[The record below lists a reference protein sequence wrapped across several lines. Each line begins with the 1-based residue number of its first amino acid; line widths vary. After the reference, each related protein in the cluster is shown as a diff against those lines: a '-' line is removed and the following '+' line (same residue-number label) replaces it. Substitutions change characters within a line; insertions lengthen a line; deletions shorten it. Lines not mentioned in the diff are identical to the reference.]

1 MKDEVEVLALRKIVP
16 GMIMVCEI
24 DMRAINGDLKER
36 RMYYVVASTNRR
48 VTLLKMTRGGKNST
62 NWLLPLQ
69 MPSGDVSNIV
79 MDCLITVDI
88 NKITYR
94 RCVWFTSTDLAIE
107 LLNRAIGALI
117 YESTD
122 PNLLK
127 NQKNIDR
134 INAIIDNHEDTNRA
148 YSLYSMQY
156 TLNTEDAE
164 YEGGDADYDYDEEE
178 EEEEELDEEEEE
190 IEEVEDDTET
200 EEEVTEDTEPE
211 PEEEETNEEKAL
223 TTNKI
228 QLVVKHGPFKWKKPT
243 FESLFLPGD
252 TNGAL
257 TFDDIKYQLEYF
269 GIQENVAK
277 TALGVM
283 VKYGKIA
290 YTNGRYRARL
300 KCMIQKAEYRKYY
313 ANIIEDSNIYGNVA
327 TAKMWCLSPGYVSQ
341 LRKKY
346 GKV

>member
-1 MKDEVEVLALRKIVP
+1 MKNDEVLALRKIVP

-24 DMRAINGDLKER
+24 DMQAINGDLKER
-36 RMYYVVASTNRR
+36 RPYYVVASTNRR
-48 VTLLKMTRGGKNST
+48 VTLLKMTKGGKNST

-69 MPSGDVSNIV
+69 MPNGDVSNIV

-94 RCVWFTSTDLAIE
+94 RCVWFTSTDLAVE

-117 YESTD
+117 YESSD
-122 PNLLK
+122 PHLLRD
-127 NQKNIDR
+127 QKNIDR
-134 INAIIDNHEDTNRA
+134 INAIIDNHEDANRA

-156 TLNTEDAE
+156 TLDTEDAE
-164 YEGGDADYDYDEEE
+164 YEGGDADYDDEDE
-178 EEEEELDEEEEE
+178 EEEEELDEEEE
-190 IEEVEDDTET
+190 IEEVEDNTED
-200 EEEVTEDTEPE
+200 EEEVVEDTEPE
-211 PEEEETNEEKAL
+211 PEEEELDEEEDLKN
-223 TTNKI
+223 NKI
-228 QLVVKHGPFKWKKPT
+228 QLVTKHGKATWKRPT
-243 FESLFLPGD
+243 FESLFIPGD
-252 TNGAL
+252 TAGSL
-257 TFDDIKYQLEYF
+257 TFDDIRYHLDRF

-290 YTNGRYRARL
+290 YTNGRYRARM
-300 KCMIQKAEYRKYY
+300 KWMVAGNKERKKYY
-313 ANIIEDSNIYGNVA
+313 RNIIEDSNIYGNVA
-327 TAKMWCLSPGYVSQ
+327 TAKIWNISSGYVSQ

>member
-1 MKDEVEVLALRKIVP
+1 MKNDEVEVLALRKIVP

-24 DMRAINGDLKER
+24 DMRAINGDIKER

-69 MPSGDVSNIV
+69 MPNGDVSNIV

-94 RCVWFTSTDLAIE
+94 RCVWFTSTDLAVE

-122 PNLLK
+122 PNLLR

-156 TLNTEDAE
+156 TLDTENAE
-164 YEGGDADYDYDEEE
+164 YEGGDADYDDDDD
-178 EEEEELDEEEEE
+178 EELDEEEE

-200 EEEVTEDTEPE
+200 EEVVEDPE
-211 PEEEETNEEKAL
+211 PEEEETDEEEDLKN
-223 TTNKI
+223 NKI
-228 QLVVKHGPFKWKKPT
+228 QLVTKHGKANWKRPT

-252 TNGAL
+252 TKGSL
-257 TFDDIKYQLEYF
+257 TFDDIRYQLDYF

-300 KCMIQKAEYRKYY
+300 KWMIQKAERRKYY

-327 TAKMWCLSPGYVSQ
+327 TAKMWNLSSGYVSQ

>member
-1 MKDEVEVLALRKIVP
+1 MKNDEVLALRKIVP

-24 DMRAINGDLKER
+24 DMRAINGDIKER
-36 RMYYVVASTNRR
+36 RLYYVVASTNRR

-69 MPSGDVSNIV
+69 MPNGNVSNIV

-94 RCVWFTSTDLAIE
+94 RCIWFTSTDLAVE

-122 PNLLK
+122 PNLLR

-134 INAIIDNHEDTNRA
+134 INDIINNHEDTNRA

-156 TLNTEDAE
+156 TLDVEDAE
-164 YEGGDADYDYDEEE
+164 YEGGDADYDYDDK
-178 EEEEELDEEEEE
+178 EEELDEEEEIEE
-190 IEEVEDDTET
+190 IEEVEDNTEP
-200 EEEVTEDTEPE
+200 EEEVEDTEPE
-211 PEEEETNEEKAL
+211 PEEEETNEEDDPKD
-223 TTNKI
+223 NKI
-228 QLVVKHGPFKWKKPT
+228 QLVTKHGPFNWKKPA

-252 TNGAL
+252 TKGSL
-257 TFDDIKYQLEYF
+257 TFDDIRYQLDYF

-283 VKYGKIA
+283 VKYGKIT
-290 YTNGRYRARL
+290 YTNGRYRARM
-300 KCMIQKAEYRKYY
+300 KWMIQRAERRKYY
-313 ANIIEDSNIYGNVA
+313 ANIIEDSNIYGNAV
-327 TAKMWCLSPGYVSQ
+327 TAKLWNISSGYVSQ